1 MLEEDVAAFISGN
14 VMMIAATRDET
25 LRAHVGRGCGAYFDA
40 DAGDLVLLVSSSQW
54 PDFFANAKKGAP
66 IAMTVCQPDNYRSMQ
81 VKGNISGVEMATA
94 RQVAHADDY
103 LDRMLAIMA
112 GLGVSRLQLSTV
124 FSNVDLAAI
133 RFWPVDLFIQTPG
146 PEAGERVQRSQS

>member
-14 VMMIAATRDET
+14 VMMIAATRDEA

-81 VKGNISGVEMATA
+81 VKGNISGVQTATA
-94 RQVAHADDY
+94 GQVAHADNY
-103 LDRMLAIMA
+103 LDRMLAIMD

-124 FSNVDLAAI
+124 FSNADLAAI

-146 PEAGERVQRSQS
+146 PEAGVRLRSYS

>member
-1 MLEEDVAAFISGN
+1 MLEDDVASFIAGN
-14 VMMIAATRDET
+14 VMMIAATRDGA

-40 DAGDLVLLVSSSQW
+40 DTGELVLLVSSSQW
-54 PDFFANAKKGAP
+54 PDFFANARKGGP
-66 IAMTVCQPDNYRSMQ
+66 IAMTVCQPDNYRALQ
-81 VKGNISGVEMATA
+81 IKGTIAGVDVATEVQSA
-94 RQVAHADDY
+94 KASDY
-103 LDRMLAIMA
+103 RDRMLAIMDR
-112 GLGVSRLQLSTV
+112 LGVSRLQLSTV

>member
-14 VMMIAATRDET
+14 VMMIAATRDEA

-94 RQVAHADDY
+94 RQVAHAGDY

-124 FSNVDLAAI
+124 FSNADLAAI